1 MKKFYLYILFS
12 LITFLGYSQSEEDLK
27 AFDSVFYDIAVNVT
41 SSSPTRAL
49 HLADSLFTYS
59 SNDKQRL
66 KSLML
71 KADIL
76 EKQERRGEAIQHAQQ
91 ALQVAVN
98 DKDYSFQARIYGFL
112 STQYR
117 MIGFFDKG
125 TAALLEFRR
134 GRGFGFA
141 KGGVLWLRLGNGM
154 KMKMVRFWC
163 VLGGI

>member
-27 AFDSVFYDIAVNVT
+27 AFDSVFYDIAVSVT

-76 EKQERRGEAIQHAQQ
+76 EKQERRGEAIQHVQQ

-98 DKDYSFQARIYGFL
+98 DKDYSF
-112 STQYR
+112 
-117 MIGFFDKG
+117 
-125 TAALLEFRR
+125 
-134 GRGFGFA
+134 
-141 KGGVLWLRLGNGM
+141 
-154 KMKMVRFWC
+154 
-163 VLGGI
+163 